1 MRRTTE
7 LAIGRAYSQP
17 MDREF
22 KMFLRLGVCALRKL
36 PGSLLKSGK
45 GNSAPLRQQAQ
56 VRIAAERSL
65 MAELRR
71 GGRTR
76 RHGPRGPRGLS
87 QLATAGLECPR
98 CRTRRERPLQ
108 NRLERGGIALR
119 PDPQPVVEIA
129 LRPEGLQGDEDAPAG
144 PKRARECDSSVG
156 HVAVERQVHSPRSP
170 KQR

>member
-65 MAELRR
+65 MADLTQQVAHARVV
-71 GGRTR
+71 
-76 RHGPRGPRGLS
+76 
-87 QLATAGLECPR
+87 
-98 CRTRRERPLQ
+98 LQ
-108 NRLERGGIALR
+108 VPG
-119 PDPQPVVEIA
+119 
-129 LRPEGLQGDEDAPAG
+129 
-144 PKRARECDSSVG
+144 
-156 HVAVERQVHSPRSP
+156 RQVR
-170 KQR
+170 R